1 MKLTMSLLAAVLMSA
16 GFHAKA
22 ESVTVEKVITVNDA
36 LVPEF
41 AAKDQ
46 DVKVVVSGTFPNSC
60 YRWSRSDVRTHTQS
74 FHVVRALALVTTNT
88 NCLMVLVPFSKE
100 INVGRLSP
108 GEHTLRF
115 LNGDDTWFERK
126 LTVQ

>member
-1 MKLTMSLLAAVLMSA
+1 MKIATSFIAALVMVAGLSA
-16 GFHAKA
+16 NA
-22 ESVTVEKVITVNDA
+22 EPITIEKVITVNDA

-41 AAKDQ
+41 ADKNQ

-60 YRWSRSDVRTHTQS
+60 YRWSRSDVRTHSEGFQVIRS
-74 FHVVRALALVTTNT
+74 LALVTTNT

-100 INVGRLSP
+100 INVGRLTP

>member
-1 MKLTMSLLAAVLMSA
+1 MVA
-16 GFHAKA
+16 GFAASA
-22 ESVTVEKVITVNDA
+22 EPITIEKVITVNDA

-41 AAKDQ
+41 AEKDK

-60 YRWSRSDVRTHTQS
+60 YRWSRSDVRTHS
-74 FHVVRALALVTTNT
+74 EGFHIVRSLALVTTNT

-100 INVGRLSP
+100 INVGRLTP